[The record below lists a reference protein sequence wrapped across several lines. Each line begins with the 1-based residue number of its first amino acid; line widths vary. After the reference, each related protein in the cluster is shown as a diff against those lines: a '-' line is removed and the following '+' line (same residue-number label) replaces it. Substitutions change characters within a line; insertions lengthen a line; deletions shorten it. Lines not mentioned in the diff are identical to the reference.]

1 MWGGLLLQDLERSIS
16 LPPFFSHK
24 QAYGSGSEVST
35 LPLMSGS
42 LDHQAEARPW
52 RGRLRKCSSIC
63 SWSGFWMHWV
73 RRGQLERSCQTQR
86 RESQRHGKSMWGVSI
101 RATALLL
108 LLCLSSLWKR
118 KLGGRGRG
126 LCRECSFC
134 YSAYLHLLLASWS
147 SSTGIP

>member
-63 SWSGFWMHWV
+63 SWSGFWMHWGEERPIGKILPNPKKRKSKAWQEHV
-73 RRGQLERSCQTQR
+73 GGFQSEPLLCCCFCAFLLCGRGSWVGGVGDCA
-86 RESQRHGKSMWGVSI
+86 ESVPFVV
-101 RATALLL
+101 LLL
-108 LLCLSSLWKR
+108 I
-118 KLGGRGRG
+118 
-126 LCRECSFC
+126 
-134 YSAYLHLLLASWS
+134 
-147 SSTGIP
+147 STCC